1 MRAGRRVR
9 ALIGAGLVAGTIA
22 AALTGCAPARERPQV
37 WSPWGPPG
45 FRQPGAPLP
54 FMPSP
59 PPEPPEQAEG
69 DGAPLDGGSEPPTG
83 FGEPDLRLTQTFT
96 LSDGTVATCL
106 LELAVAPDG
115 GLAAGDEPVLRAR
128 ETLSTTDWLTVIAA
142 PSALPT
148 FAPGEAGTGESEA
161 GQRAQEALGRI
172 ATELFAR
179 VATGGYSLMG
189 QTSCG

>member
-1 MRAGRRVR
+1 MRALV
-9 ALIGAGLVAGTIA
+9 GAGLVGGMIA

-59 PPEPPEQAEG
+59 PPEPPEQVEG

-115 GLAAGDEPVLRAR
+115 GLSAGDEPVLRAR

-148 FAPGEAGTGESEA
+148 FTPGEAGTGESEA
-161 GQRAQEALGRI
+161 GQRASEALTRI
-172 ATELFAR
+172 VSALFAR
-179 VATGGYSLMG
+179 VDTGGYSLSG
-189 QTSCG
+189 TTSCG